1 MAAGSRVEKVRKILK
16 HQAHWRIQ
24 LCTPREEGDST
35 ANPAQC
41 PNKKSRGHNSLLKLK
56 GSAHFTLQKPRWYQ
70 HLCAEL
76 FGGHEVVTGQGSES
90 AVQLNRT
97 SILKCNLN

>member
-1 MAAGSRVEKVRKILK
+1 MMCCMTGKNVGS
-16 HQAHWRIQ
+16 Q
-24 LCTPREEGDST
+24 LATEVIG
-35 ANPAQC
+35 
-41 PNKKSRGHNSLLKLK
+41 

-76 FGGHEVVTGQGSES
+76 FWGHEVVTGQGSEL

-97 SILKCNLN
+97 RAI